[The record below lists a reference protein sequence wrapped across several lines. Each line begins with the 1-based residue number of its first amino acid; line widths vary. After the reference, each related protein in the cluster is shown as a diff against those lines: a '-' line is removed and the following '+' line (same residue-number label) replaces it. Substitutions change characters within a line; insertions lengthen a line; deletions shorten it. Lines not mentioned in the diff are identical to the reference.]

1 MLFGIRQH
9 AVKRKLERADSN
21 RTRHIQ
27 RDPREQSYAFP
38 ERVRYGEH
46 RRRAEHVPEP
56 RCVGCVSVLQCS
68 TVSGTFRYPTFADK
82 TLGFGRV
89 RGPMR
94 WNVDLAVSKLTR
106 ITERVST
113 RFDVQFVNAFN
124 HVMFGSGPDSYFS
137 NQPGM
142 DLSTPGGFGVPS
154 NQFNSPRY
162 IQMGLRFD
170 F

>member
-1 MLFGIRQH
+1 MFQNPD
-9 AVKRKLERADSN
+9 AVVA
-21 RTRHIQ
+21 
-27 RDPREQSYAFP
+27 A
-38 ERVRYGEH
+38 
-46 RRRAEHVPEP
+46 
-56 RCVGCVSVLQCS
+56 
-68 TVSGTFRYPTFADK
+68 FRYPTFADK

-94 WNVDLAVSKLTR
+94 WNVDLAVSKQTR

-124 HVMFGSGPDSYFS
+124 HVMFGSGGDSYFS

-142 DLSTPGGFGVPS
+142 DISGPGAFGVPS
-154 NQFNSPRY
+154 NQYNSPRY

>member
-56 RCVGCVSVLQCS
+56 RCVGLRLRAAVL
-68 TVSGTFRYPTFADK
+68 D
-82 TLGFGRV
+82 RV
-89 RGPMR
+89 
-94 WNVDLAVSKLTR
+94 WNVPLSDLRRQNTWLWPRSRSDALERAVCER
-106 ITERVST
+106 IQSRDVRQRP
-113 RFDVQFVNAFN
+113 RFILLQPTGYGSINA
-124 HVMFGSGPDSYFS
+124 
-137 NQPGM
+137 
-142 DLSTPGGFGVPS
+142 GG
-154 NQFNSPRY
+154 
-162 IQMGLRFD
+162 LWCAK
-170 F
+170 

>member
-56 RCVGCVSVLQCS
+56 RCVGLRLRAAVL
-68 TVSGTFRYPTFADK
+68 D
-82 TLGFGRV
+82 RV
-89 RGPMR
+89 
-94 WNVDLAVSKLTR
+94 WNVPLSDLRRQNTWLWPRSRSDALERGLGGIEADAHHRTR
-106 ITERVST
+106 IHALRRAVCERIQSRDVRQRP
-113 RFDVQFVNAFN
+113 RFILLQPTGYGSINA
-124 HVMFGSGPDSYFS
+124 
-137 NQPGM
+137 
-142 DLSTPGGFGVPS
+142 GG
-154 NQFNSPRY
+154 
-162 IQMGLRFD
+162 LWCAK
-170 F
+170 

>member
-1 MLFGIRQH
+1 MALG
-9 AVKRKLERADSN
+9 A
-21 RTRHIQ
+21 
-27 RDPREQSYAFP
+27 P
-38 ERVRYGEH
+38 
-46 RRRAEHVPEP
+46 
-56 RCVGCVSVLQCS
+56 VGCPICSRTPMHWVAPRFSRDVRMRMGTRSLRGYSVIQLS
-68 TVSGTFRYPTFADK
+68 PTRPLA
-82 TLGFGRV
+82 
-89 RGPMR
+89 
-94 WNVDLAVSKLTR
+94 LAVSKQTR

-124 HVMFGSGPDSYFS
+124 HVMFGSGGDSYFS

-142 DLSTPGGFGVPS
+142 DLSGPGAFGVPS